1 MNSVVLRQVFDTL
14 HSSTISSFILSCKSN
29 SSNRL
34 YRFLIS
40 SEKIVI
46 EKKDNNLNLEVSTSY
61 SNVEDMDLV
70 EELTPTEIKEVR
82 YNGSGLLLRTEK
94 RKVYK
99 EADLMLVLFKV
110 LRENVVFVLQ
120 NDNVTRVCYYIS
132 SRVMFIRTSPKVVEL
147 VETNLYKLYNSMPGA
162 KMIMFSALP
171 RKYSC
176 GDFYTTQNKIAL
188 RDNKIFRNCKEGVGV
203 R

>member
-1 MNSVVLRQVFDTL
+1 MNSTVLRQVIGVL
-14 HSSTISSFILSCKSN
+14 HSSTISSFILSCKSTKL
-29 SSNRL
+29 NRT

-40 SEKIVI
+40 NEKIVV
-46 EKKDNNLNLEVSTSY
+46 EKKDISTNLEISTSY
-61 SNVEDMDLV
+61 SKPDDVELIED
-70 EELTPTEIKEVR
+70 LTPTEIKEVR
-82 YNGSGLLLRTEK
+82 YNSSGLLLSTGR

-120 NDNVTRVCYYIS
+120 TDKVTRVCYYIS
-132 SRVMFIRTSPKVVEL
+132 SRVMFIRTSPRVVEL

-162 KMIMFSALP
+162 KITMFSSLP

-176 GDFYTTQNKIAL
+176 GDFYTTQNKIAS
-188 RDNKIFRNCKEGVGV
+188 RDCKEFRNCKEGVGV